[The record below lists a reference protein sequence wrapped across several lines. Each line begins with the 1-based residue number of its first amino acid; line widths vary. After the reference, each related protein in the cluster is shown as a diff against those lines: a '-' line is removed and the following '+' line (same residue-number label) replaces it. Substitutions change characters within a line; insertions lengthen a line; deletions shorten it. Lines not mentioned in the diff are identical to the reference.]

1 MATSWNTPDLVTYD
15 LFEKFLEQKHLMIAG
30 ATGSGKSVLVN
41 GIIFSALS
49 RFPFDQPGG
58 VNFVLLDPKRVELV
72 DYKDLPHTALYASEP
87 EDMISALESAMGLVE
102 RRYREMQQQRV
113 KLYSGSDVYIII
125 DEFADLMTTCRRKVA
140 PLIQRIAQIGRAARV
155 HIILCTQCPIAKI
168 IPTEIKCNF
177 DSVIGLHT
185 RSAQDSKNILG
196 YTGCEKLPQYGEC
209 YFMAPGEI
217 NHYIDIPMIP
227 EDEIRRVCDHWIAQY
242 EQHKAEIGRK

>member
-1 MATSWNTPDLVTYD
+1 MKWTSPQMTTYD
-15 LFEKFLEQKHLMIAG
+15 IFDKFLEQKHLMIAG

-41 GIIFSALS
+41 GMIYTAMA
-49 RFPFDQPGG
+49 RFPFDQAGG
-58 VNFVLLDPKRVELV
+58 ANFILIDPKRVELV
-72 DYKDLPHTALYASEP
+72 DYKGLPHTALYASEP
-87 EDMISALESAMGLVE
+87 ENMIFALESAMSLVE
-102 RRYREMQQQRV
+102 NRYRKMQQQRV

-177 DSVIGLHT
+177 DSIIGLHT

-196 YTGCEKLPQYGEC
+196 YTGCERLPQYGEC
-209 YFMAPGEI
+209 YFMAPGEL

-227 EDEIRRVCDHWIAQY
+227 EDEIQRICNHWITQY
-242 EQHKAEIGRK
+242 EQYKAENGRK